1 MRAIAIIQAGAA
13 EWDRFFTVLE
23 ITIRE
28 AVKIEKHSGILC
40 NWKEHIETTFEEV
53 SGKYTQ
59 SVQEV
64 EADSGNALYRA
75 SVKNI
80 IIFGK

>member
-13 EWDRFFTVLE
+13 EWGRFFTVLE
-23 ITIRE
+23 NTIRE

-53 SGKYTQ
+53 SGKYSQ
-59 SVQEV
+59 PVREMEV
-64 EADSGNALYRA
+64 DSRNTLYRA